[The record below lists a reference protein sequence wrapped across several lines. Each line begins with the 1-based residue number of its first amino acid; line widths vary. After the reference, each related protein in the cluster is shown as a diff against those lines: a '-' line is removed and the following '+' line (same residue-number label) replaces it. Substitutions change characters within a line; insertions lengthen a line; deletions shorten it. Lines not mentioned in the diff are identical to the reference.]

1 MQEQAEELLKEISLA
16 SYYDEVAMPGLE
28 LAARDLA
35 RGVLTRAQMERI
47 KDTVIALITE
57 LEDYKDRLDDA
68 MSRNISERPTRRSQR
83 SYPPSSSG
91 TMPKHGRLR
100 GKARRESAVFAGRTP
115 LDELPAAMLLNFC
128 EKKARLLKL
137 RCRILHRVEE
147 STGLNATAW
156 PQSVSAT
163 SI

>member
-1 MQEQAEELLKEISLA
+1 MDEVQEQAEELLKDMSLA

-57 LEDYKDRLDDA
+57 LEDHEDA
-68 MSRNISERPTRRSQR
+68 GSEPAIDAETPANEDSQDVAKEAPAAEQR
-83 SYPPSSSG
+83 YVAQKPPE
-91 TMPKHGRLR
+91 
-100 GKARRESAVFAGRTP
+100 GKARRGSAVFPVALRWTKCLP
-115 LDELPAAMLLNFC
+115 LCLLNFC

-137 RCRILHRVEE
+137 RCRIPCRAKE
-147 STGLNATAW
+147 SRDLNAIAS
-156 PQSVSAT
+156 P
-163 SI
+163 